1 MRNAEMTKAGLI
13 EALAQLPDD
22 AEVFIEAWPDLSR
35 LPLNGELYA
44 IRQADIIPIE
54 GDNPAFLTLTPD
66 MEFKQTPA
74 RSNDQLAEV

>member
-44 IRQADIIPIE
+44 IRQADSIPVE

-74 RSNDQLAEV
+74 RSNDPLAEV

>member
-1 MRNAEMTKAGLI
+1 VAGVFLAVRNAKMTKAGLI
-13 EALAQLPDD
+13 EALADLPNN
-22 AEVFIEAWPDLSR
+22 AEILIEAWPDFAR

-54 GDNPAFLTLTPD
+54 GENPAFLTLTPD

-74 RSNDQLAEV
+74 PE